1 MMKWIIQLC
10 IGVSFIHAVHCAPG
24 SGTGGT
30 KPSYSRSLETS
41 LRNELFTL
49 GSYSE
54 LQRPQERMSV
64 KVSLTV
70 LTVNDLD
77 IKNQVMSVSGYLSLS
92 WFDERLSW
100 DNTSATTQDYTNIR
114 FLFSTETYVWRPAII
129 IENSVQ
135 DISVISDKNIP
146 MRIMSNG
153 YITWNPAGIYLVA
166 CSCDITYYPL
176 DEQTC
181 TIKVSTWGYTSNEI
195 SLEFDIPA
203 VDMSFYS
210 ENGEWLLTD
219 AAGEKSREMSR
230 GGQTFSSLTF
240 SVTLKRRPMFHA
252 LNTMVPVALMA
263 FLIPMVFKLPVDSG
277 EKIGYSLTVLLAY
290 AVYLTL
296 ISDNIP
302 STSVS
307 VCYLTVYLVI
317 VLALGVLSVVFVI
330 LVIATRHKGDENVS
344 ACLARIGRFMA
355 MVSCAGSCCK
365 KGNSDSVTAIGEPNK
380 LPPKIGKSVVGFEDD
395 DKELQTSMTHEDFSK
410 ILDRFLFVSYI
421 LTVILTTV
429 IFAVMIFSNQ

>member
-1 MMKWIIQLC
+1 MLSESRRVRQHRSTGFC
-10 IGVSFIHAVHCAPG
+10 FIVAVNCAPG
-24 SGTGGT
+24 GSGPGTST

-100 DNTSATTQDYTNIR
+100 DNTSATSQDYTNIR

-146 MRIMSNG
+146 MRIMSTG

-195 SLEFDIPA
+195 SLQFDNPA

-219 AAGEKSREMSR
+219 AAGENTKEMSR

-240 SVTLKRRPMFHA
+240 SITLKRRPMFHA

-307 VCYLTVYLVI
+307 VCYL
-317 VLALGVLSVVFVI
+317 
-330 LVIATRHKGDENVS
+330 
-344 ACLARIGRFMA
+344 
-355 MVSCAGSCCK
+355 
-365 KGNSDSVTAIGEPNK
+365 
-380 LPPKIGKSVVGFEDD
+380 
-395 DKELQTSMTHEDFSK
+395 SK
-410 ILDRFLFVSYI
+410 N
-421 LTVILTTV
+421 LTY
-429 IFAVMIFSNQ
+429 